1 MNLKKFIAFFLLL
14 VILAFYGCT
23 ASISIPE
30 DSAAFPEKVYQFIRK
45 QEIFTDAPLILYTI
59 TYRKEK
65 NSFLFEGMDFFFQNK
80 GEEQC
85 TQVTFHNDSRTLTV
99 KNTIGLDDIMASVPF
114 SVPDSGQIKDD
125 IKNEVGE
132 DIEYRYLKLSHYV
145 YAHSQW
151 EFWDYTLYSDIP
163 DDKEPNYEF
172 SIWANEPTTAPKR
185 ATQ

>member
-114 SVPDSGQIKDD
+114 SVPDSGQIKDA